1 MFCHQHD
8 EGKLFVAGE
17 WLTMAGALVRE
28 SRSRDNS
35 QVENSS
41 GMTPSRLEAFAGLI
55 ELDQKLSGQ
64 QVEKMEGCKYD
75 RL

>member
-1 MFCHQHD
+1 
-8 EGKLFVAGE
+8 
-17 WLTMAGALVRE
+17 MAGALVRE